1 MITLGEYRAT
11 RGSEEGKLRVLCEA
25 PELLPHVHKPWFR
38 AYLSEWT
45 DVPLTPELEEVDK
58 PRTAG
63 VGQDLLARHACL
75 CGSTGSG
82 KTRLALHMLGEQLRA
97 GCSVVMLDPKAETIR
112 HLLQIAHGA
121 GLPPERVTVLSPHLS
136 GVGAPGWNPLDSRAS
151 GVPPVQAASDVV
163 AVLEK
168 STSSWGPR
176 LQDLLTNAL
185 LLIGAHGLS
194 LWELA
199 RFLQNEEYRQ
209 GLLRLPLPHG
219 EQMAGDPVALMEAR
233 EYFCQEFAAWSKS
246 ERASAVAPVLNKF
259 RELLRSPFLRSLLC
273 ARRTTLN
280 LAGLWQQPGLVLV
293 HLDSVSLGEEGVRL
307 LGGLMAHQ
315 LLRTA
320 LRVEGPVP
328 VVLALDEMGIS
339 EQFVGTAASHILAI
353 ARSRGLRLLVACQ
366 HLAQL
371 SEGLRAALLANTA
384 VQAFFRLGP
393 ADAKVVAAALA
404 AGAGEQVARVAVDV
418 AKRDADGFPASF
430 AQMNHTITDGFGSP
444 VALSAAAWTAFR
456 HLAKS
461 AGGEGQVAG
470 LKRLAGVSGV
480 ERLYVRAPGTK
491 QPVELGRY
499 VRGLGDETYHV
510 AGPSPVRLVVTFPK
524 PKLSVVARL
533 SEGERQQRWQKVLM
547 ELPVRQA
554 VLRLASGKPGVVRVA
569 EVTDPAS
576 VPGFEKF
583 VSAAVAGSGQSAK
596 EIEEV
601 LAWRR
606 EGVERVAAGSQMPL
620 TTSETAGG
628 AYTEQRLKSPSSLK
642 GHGRPGNGRNGTNGK
657 RSTLRTNGAGALVDE
672 HQAPKVGQLA
682 QAEPVREQV
691 GEDGSLA

>member
-11 RGSEEGKLRVLCEA
+11 PGGEDGKLRVLCEA
-25 PELLPHVHKPWFR
+25 PELVPHVHKPWFR

-45 DVPLTPELEEVDK
+45 DVPLSPELG
-58 PRTAG
+58 RR
-63 VGQDLLARHACL
+63 GQTPHGR
-75 CGSTGSG
+75 G
-82 KTRLALHMLGEQLRA
+82 
-97 GCSVVMLDPKAETIR
+97 
-112 HLLQIAHGA
+112 GA
-121 GLPPERVTVLSPHLS
+121 GLAGPPRLPVWFHRQRQDTPRAAPVRRTTAGRLLGGDAGPEGGNHPAPLADRSRRGP
-136 GVGAPGWNPLDSRAS
+136 APGAGDGALAAPLRRGSAGLEPAGQQSLRCPARA
-151 GVPPVQAASDVV
+151 GGKRRGGGAGK
-163 AVLEK
+163 EH
-168 STSSWGPR
+168 
-176 LQDLLTNAL
+176 L
-185 LLIGAHGLS
+185 LLGA
-194 LWELA
+194 EAARPADQRALA
-199 RFLQNEEYRQ
+199 DWAHTGFPCGSWPASSKTRSTGRGCCRMPLPCGEQ
-209 GLLRLPLPHG
+209 GL
-219 EQMAGDPVALMEAR
+219 GDPVALQEAR

-480 ERLYVRAPGTK
+480 ERLYVTAPGTK

-499 VRGLGDETYHV
+499 VRGLGVESYHV

-620 TTSETAGG
+620 TTSAN
-628 AYTEQRLKSPSSLK
+628 EQGVLIPSKDQNDL
-642 GHGRPGNGRNGTNGK
+642 P
-657 RSTLRTNGAGALVDE
+657 RSTVMAD
-672 HQAPKVGQLA
+672 LA
-682 QAEPVREQV
+682 MEEMERMAR
-691 GEDGSLA
+691 GLL